1 MGMPDLFTNAS
12 SIKLRLMK
20 QFYGIEEYMD
30 LPQSLPKVLDQ
41 LDEVKSEF
49 EFLNALTN
57 LDIWHIKV
65 SNSEDKKTWNPF
77 TEVLADYA
85 NRYTLLN
92 AHLYAEKQWPNSKI
106 IEYAKQSAN

>member
-1 MGMPDLFTNAS
+1 MPDLLANTS
-12 SIKLRLMK
+12 LIKLRLMK

-30 LPQSLPKVLDQ
+30 LPQSLPKVLDR
-41 LDEVKSEF
+41 LDDVESEF

-65 SNSEDKKTWNPF
+65 TNSEDQKIWNPF
-77 TEVLADYA
+77 IEVLADYA

-92 AHLYAEKQWPNSKI
+92 AHIYADKQWTNSKI

>member
-1 MGMPDLFTNAS
+1 MGMPDLFTNTS
-12 SIKLRLMK
+12 LIKLRLMK

-41 LDEVKSEF
+41 LDNVESEF

-57 LDIWHIKV
+57 LDVWHIKV
-65 SNSEDKKTWNPF
+65 ANSEDQKIWNPF

-85 NRYTLLN
+85 NRYSLLN
-92 AHLYAEKQWPNSKI
+92 AHFYAEKQWPNSKI
-106 IEYAKQSAN
+106 IEYAKQTAY